1 MTRLDVRLRMKFV
14 VVGFWIFVIAAI
26 FAAAASV
33 PTWLLW
39 NWLVPDLFGLPHV
52 SLLQA
57 FGLLLLSG
65 FLFGPRKISV
75 EASS

>member
-1 MTRLDVRLRMKFV
+1 MKFV

-65 FLFGPRKISV
+65 FLSHDWHIAQDDWLAILSGL
-75 EASS
+75 

>member
-1 MTRLDVRLRMKFV
+1 MQLV
-14 VVGFWIFVIAAI
+14 VVGFWMVVIATL
-26 FAAAASV
+26 FAAAVSI

-39 NWLVPDLFGLPHV
+39 NWLVPDVFGLPSV

-65 FLFGPRKISV
+65 FIFGSRQIRIES
-75 EASS
+75 